1 MVRSRA
7 NEVRMGAAFSP
18 SPTPEDEEKVREANR
33 RFYLAL
39 EGLDLERMDR
49 VWLHDDSVKC
59 VHPGWELLSGWEEV
73 RESWARIFENTG
85 RMQVIISNV
94 EVQMLGDVAWVVC
107 NEKIT
112 STTDKGFDTALIQA
126 TNIFVRRGENWLM
139 IHHHASPIPVTEPT
153 TVQ

>member
-1 MVRSRA
+1 
-7 NEVRMGAAFSP
+7 MGAAFSP

>member
-1 MVRSRA
+1 
-7 NEVRMGAAFSP
+7 MGAAFSP
-18 SPTPEDEEKVREANR
+18 SPEAENEEKVREANR

-73 RESWARIFENTG
+73 RESWARIFENTE

-94 EVQMLGDVAWVVC
+94 EVQIYGDVAWVVC
-107 NEKIT
+107 NQNIT
-112 STTDKGFDTALIQA
+112 STTDSGFDTALIQA
-126 TNIFVRRGENWLM
+126 TNIFLRRGENWLM
-139 IHHHASPIPVTEPT
+139 IHHHASPLPVTGPT

>member
-1 MVRSRA
+1 
-7 NEVRMGAAFSP
+7 MGAAFSP

-85 RMQVIISNV
+85 RMQVFISNV

>member
-1 MVRSRA
+1 
-7 NEVRMGAAFSP
+7 MGAAFSP

-139 IHHHASPIPVTEPT
+139 IHHHASPLPVTGPT